1 MRAAMVTTRL
11 PLNSL
16 RFLQAVA
23 QHGSMARAAEALNV
37 EPSAVSMQ
45 LKALADYVG
54 APLVVKARGG
64 VELTPLARRLL
75 PPVAAGLAQIEQ
87 SLRAAR
93 QAAREQPFVISLLP
107 SFLLLCLVPHLDRL
121 EAAAEGHP
129 LVLTASK
136 SAVAFGAGEADAAVR
151 LGAGSWPGTQASKL
165 ADEYLVPV
173 CAPALRGR
181 VGTLAAG
188 ELPGDVTLLSS
199 RLDPWE
205 RWSSGAPARRAVVV
219 DDAVAVVMQAEQGRG
234 VALTRLSLVQDA
246 LRAGRLA
253 EVGPR
258 IAYRS
263 AYYWVTP
270 ASGGHPALADRL
282 QATFRSV
289 LAG

>member
-1 MRAAMVTTRL
+1 MQR
-11 PLNSL
+11 S
-16 RFLQAVA
+16 
-23 QHGSMARAAEALNV
+23 GSARD
-37 EPSAVSMQ
+37 P
-45 LKALADYVG
+45 G
-54 APLVVKARGG
+54 PARKPASSP
-64 VELTPLARRLL
+64 TSTWCRCARR
-75 PPVAAGLAQIEQ
+75 
-87 SLRAAR
+87 R
-93 QAAREQPFVISLLP
+93 
-107 SFLLLCLVPHLDRL
+107 
-121 EAAAEGHP
+121 
-129 LVLTASK
+129 
-136 SAVAFGAGEADAAVR
+136 FGAG
-151 LGAGSWPGTQASKL
+151 
-165 ADEYLVPV
+165 
-173 CAPALRGR
+173 

>member
-136 SAVAFGAGEADAAVR
+136 SAVAFGASEADAAVR

-181 VGTLAAG
+181 GGDAGGRGTPRRCHLAQQPPRSMGALEFRRARAPRGRGRRRRGGRDAG
-188 ELPGDVTLLSS
+188 RAGS
-199 RLDPWE
+199 RGCVDAAVA
-205 RWSSGAPARRAVVV
+205 RAGCAARRTPRRSRAAHRLPQRLLLG
-219 DDAVAVVMQAEQGRG
+219 DAG
-234 VALTRLSLVQDA
+234 L
-246 LRAGRLA
+246 
-253 EVGPR
+253 
-258 IAYRS
+258 
-263 AYYWVTP
+263 
-270 ASGGHPALADRL
+270 GGHPALADRL